1 MRSVAK
7 RYLYSNVGWH
17 WELAPHLRVIN
28 ETLIAGHTI
37 GDIAMLDT
45 MIIIPRLTIIQGCLD
60 HQLLSPRGA
69 SISAD
74 IPTA

>member
-1 MRSVAK
+1 MLA
-7 RYLYSNVGWH
+7 YLHS
-17 WELAPHLRVIN
+17 VIN

-60 HQLLSPRGA
+60 HQLLSPRGVG
-69 SISAD
+69 ISAD

>member
-1 MRSVAK
+1 MALGIFLVM
-7 RYLYSNVGWH
+7 L
-17 WELAPHLRVIN
+17 EPHLSVIN

-45 MIIIPRLTIIQGCLD
+45 MIIIPRLTIIQGFLD
-60 HQLLSPRGA
+60 HQLLSPRGV

-74 IPTA
+74 ILTA

>member
-1 MRSVAK
+1 MGIFLVM
-7 RYLYSNVGWH
+7 
-17 WELAPHLRVIN
+17 LAPLLRVIN
-28 ETLIAGHTI
+28 ETLITGHTV

-45 MIIIPRLTIIQGCLD
+45 MIIIPRLTIIQGYLD
-60 HQLLSPRGA
+60 HQLLSPRGG

>member
-1 MRSVAK
+1 MGIFKVMLVPRV
-7 RYLYSNVGWH
+7 
-17 WELAPHLRVIN
+17 RVIN
-28 ETLIAGHTI
+28 ETLITGHTI

-45 MIIIPRLTIIQGCLD
+45 MIIIPRLTIIQGYLD
-60 HQLLSPRGA
+60 HQLLSPRGV